1 MKLLTGLFFAAKRRL
16 MTRDSGADEFKSKLN
31 ELVSRKDE
39 LTAENVASRVEEL
52 KKLTDDIPDGD
63 EKSKLVRFLED
74 FKAVKEYSP
83 EVAKEAADDVSKL
96 YESLC
101 ADALKDAPDANANSD
116 GGENGDTNGGK
127 ANGDDA
133 AKKATGAT
141 VAPDGDGKPKDDDGG
156 ENGEKKDENADK
168 SAGTSDDDG
177 VNEEYEKIYQYC
189 KKRAKQDAASGTT
202 DDDGA
207 DKNADDKGGEDN
219 ASGNEDDAVNG
230 GKGKDDGGSVSDHA
244 PRIPV
249 NLGGSKNKGGLS
261 DLYNM
266 AKGGR

>member
-16 MTRDSGADEFKSKLN
+16 MTRDSGADEFKSKLD

-63 EKSKLVRFLED
+63 EKAKLARFLED

-101 ADALKDAPDANANSD
+101 ADALKDAPDANANAD
-116 GGENGDTNGGK
+116 GGENGEQNGGK
-127 ANGDDA
+127 ANDDDA
-133 AKKATGAT
+133 AKKATEAT
-141 VAPDGDGKPKDDDGG
+141 VAPDGDGKPKDADGG
-156 ENGEKKDENADK
+156 ENGGKEGENADK

-189 KKRAKQDAASGTT
+189 KKRAEQDAASGTT

-207 DKNADDKGGEDN
+207 DKNADDKDGEDN
-219 ASGNEDDAVNG
+219 AGND

-249 NLGGSKNKGGLS
+249 NLGGSKNGGGLS

>member
-1 MKLLTGLFFAAKRRL
+1 MKLLTGLFLAAKKRL
-16 MTRDSGADEFKSKLN
+16 MTRDSGADEFKTKID

-39 LTAENVASRVEEL
+39 LTAENVASRVDEL

-83 EVAKEAADDVSKL
+83 EVAKEAASDVSKL

-116 GGENGDTNGGK
+116 GGENGEQNGGK
-127 ANGDDA
+127 AN
-133 AKKATGAT
+133 
-141 VAPDGDGKPKDDDGG
+141 
-156 ENGEKKDENADK
+156 
-168 SAGTSDDDG
+168 
-177 VNEEYEKIYQYC
+177 
-189 KKRAKQDAASGTT
+189 

-207 DKNADDKGGEDN
+207 NKNADDKGGDN
-219 ASGNEDDAVNG
+219 ASGNEDNAGND
-230 GKGKDDGGSVSDHA
+230 GKGNDDGGAVSDHA

-249 NLGGSKNKGGLS
+249 NLGGSKNRGGLS
-261 DLYNM
+261 DLFNM

>member
-1 MKLLTGLFFAAKRRL
+1 MKLLTGLFLAAKRRL
-16 MTRDSGADEFKSKLN
+16 MTRDSGADEFKSKID

-63 EKSKLVRFLED
+63 DKAKLVRFLED

-101 ADALKDAPDANANSD
+101 ADALKDAPDANANAD
-116 GGENGDTNGGK
+116 GGENGEPNGGK
-127 ANGDDA
+127 ANDDDA
-133 AKKATGAT
+133 AKKAAEAT
-141 VAPDGDGKPKDDDGG
+141 VAPDGDGKPKDADGG
-156 ENGEKKDENADK
+156 ENGGKEGENADK

-189 KKRAKQDAASGTT
+189 KKRAEQDAANGTT

-207 DKNADDKGGEDN
+207 DKNADDKGDEDN
-219 ASGNEDDAVNG
+219 AGDD

-249 NLGGSKNKGGLS
+249 NLGGSKNRGGLS
-261 DLYNM
+261 DLFNM

>member
-1 MKLLTGLFFAAKRRL
+1 MKLLTGLFFAAKKRI
-16 MTRDSGADEFKSKLN
+16 MTRDSGADEFKSKID

-39 LTAENVASRVEEL
+39 LTAENVASRVDEL

-101 ADALKDAPDANANSD
+101 ADALKDAPDANANAD
-116 GGENGDTNGGK
+116 GGENGEQNGGK
-127 ANGDDA
+127 ANDDDA
-133 AKKATGAT
+133 AKKAAEAT
-141 VAPDGDGKPKDDDGG
+141 VAPDGDGKPKDADGG
-156 ENGEKKDENADK
+156 ENGGKEGENAEK
-168 SAGTSDDDG
+168 NAGTSDDDG

-189 KKRAKQDAASGTT
+189 KKRAEQDAASGTT

-219 ASGNEDDAVNG
+219 AGND

-249 NLGGSKNKGGLS
+249 NLGGSKNRGGLS